1 MKIAWSSLH
10 LCRHQLS
17 NMNPRKKKYVKLV
30 NSTVVDLFKVSF
42 GFSFDFLN
50 TTLFLNW
57 IEAKHCEFCVP
68 EALLGGK
75 WKEGCKVL
83 HRTGYCRMHRKP
95 ADSTLKPAFAD

>member
-50 TTLFLNW
+50 TTLFLN
-57 IEAKHCEFCVP
+57 
-68 EALLGGK
+68 
-75 WKEGCKVL
+75 
-83 HRTGYCRMHRKP
+83 
-95 ADSTLKPAFAD
+95 

>member
-1 MKIAWSSLH
+1 MKVAWSSLH

-42 GFSFDFLN
+42 GFSSDFLN

-68 EALLGGK
+68 RLCWVESGK
-75 WKEGCKVL
+75 KDVKSYTE
-83 HRTGYCRMHRKP
+83 RGYCSLHRKP